1 MRRYDLN
8 PKTKDLEYHS
18 GEYYST
24 IRYPKI
30 AKHETDIYIITVQGD
45 RLDTIAHKYYNDTTL
60 WWIIAT
66 ANSIGKGSLSISAGK
81 QIRVPKRLQ
90 DILADFEEIK
100 TERS

>member
-8 PKTKDLEYHS
+8 NKTKDLEYHS

-45 RLDTIAHKYYNDTTL
+45 RLDTIAHK
-60 WWIIAT
+60 
-66 ANSIGKGSLSISAGK
+66 
-81 QIRVPKRLQ
+81 
-90 DILADFEEIK
+90 
-100 TERS
+100 

>member
-8 PKTKDLEYHS
+8 NKTKDLEYHS

-30 AKHETDIYIITVQGD
+30 AKHETD
-45 RLDTIAHKYYNDTTL
+45 
-60 WWIIAT
+60 
-66 ANSIGKGSLSISAGK
+66 IGKGSLSISAGK